1 MLNGRIVSYAKKTIG
16 VHPNVHN
23 VHSGHAYTH
32 NVGITG
38 VGEPPLLLY
47 MAFLE

>member
-1 MLNGRIVSYAKKTIG
+1 MEELFHAKKTIG

-23 VHSGHAYTH
+23 GHSGHVYIVH

-38 VGEPPLLLY
+38 VGDPHSCCT
-47 MAFLE
+47 